1 MIPVSQKADTL
12 IGSEIIRLN
21 GEINQ
26 KAREGHKIF
35 NLTIG
40 DFDPALFPIPDFYK
54 EAIIQAYRDNQT
66 NYPPADGMASLRNA
80 VAAYIKKRIGLDYPA
95 DQYLIAAGGR
105 PLIYTIYQAIIDPND
120 KVVYPVPSWNNNHYC
135 HLTDAQKIEIQTKPE
150 NGFLPTAEELAPHI
164 SEATLIALCSPLNPT
179 GTLFQEKQL
188 KDICDLIVAEN
199 RRRGNTRKPLYLLYD
214 QIYWI
219 LTSGQHQHTNPV
231 SLVPEMKEYTL
242 FVDGISKA
250 LCATGVRVGWGMG
263 PEHVISKMKS
273 LLGHIGAW
281 APKAEQVA
289 LASFLSNED
298 EVTAFNTTLKE
309 KINARFH
316 AIYDGFMALKAKGYP
331 VHIIEPQGAIYLS
344 VQFALKGRS
353 LPDGTVIQ
361 DTKDIGTFL
370 LEEAHWAIV
379 PFTAF
384 GAHNDTD
391 WFRVS
396 IGTVKMEEIPS
407 MFEYLEKALSR
418 IQ

>member
-1 MIPVSQKADTL
+1 MIKVSQKADTL

-40 DFDPALFPIPDFYK
+40 DFDPALFPIPDVYK
-54 EAIIQAYRDNQT
+54 EEIIQAYRDNQT
-66 NYPPADGMASLRNA
+66 NYPPADGMAALRQA
-80 VAAYIKKRIGLDYPA
+80 VAAYIKANTGLDYSP

-105 PLIYTIYQAIIDPND
+105 PIIYTVYQALLDPGD
-120 KVVYPVPSWNNNHYC
+120 TVVYPVPSWNNNHYC
-135 HLTDAQKIEIQTKPE
+135 HLTDAKKVEIQTRPE
-150 NGFLPTAEELAPHI
+150 DGFLPTAEELAPHLA
-164 SEATLIALCSPLNPT
+164 EATLVALCSPLNPT
-179 GTLFQEKQL
+179 GTLFQENQL
-188 KDICDLIVAEN
+188 KEICRLIVEEN

-219 LTSGQHQHTNPV
+219 LTSGDHKHINPV
-231 SLVPEMKEYTL
+231 SLMPEMKEYTL

-250 LCATGVRVGWGMG
+250 LSATGVRVGWGMG
-263 PEHVISKMKS
+263 PEHVIGKMKS

-289 LASFLSNED
+289 LAKFLNNTEAAS
-298 EVTAFNTTLKE
+298 AFNHTLKE

-316 AIYDGFMALKAKGYP
+316 AIYDGFSALKVKGYP
-331 VHIIEPQGAIYLS
+331 VNCIEPQGAIYLS
-344 VQFALKGRS
+344 VQFSLKGRTTAN
-353 LPDGTVIQ
+353 GTVLN

-384 GAHNDTD
+384 GAHGDTD

-396 IGTVKMEEIPS
+396 VGTVKMEEIPD
-407 MFEYLEKALSR
+407 MFEYLEKALSGLR
-418 IQ
+418 